1 MKNKN
6 INLLTVLLTPLPLD
20 MKKSSARRR
29 FLRHIKGYKEDY
41 DLEGEEIRKKYSE
54 KGADGGHKTV
64 KDVIQFS
71 MENRKKADAEFSKLN
86 DLEIE
91 IDWTGETEDKDV
103 VREIVQNEYDKLF
116 ILTEAE
122 KEAGLKEKELNDNV
136 FEFSETLL
144 EIVKELE

>member
-6 INLLTVLLTPLPLD
+6 ISLLTSLLTPLPLD

-29 FLRHIKGYKEDY
+29 FLRHIKGFKEDY

-54 KGADGGHKTV
+54 KNADGGHKTV
-64 KDVIQFS
+64 KDIIQFS
-71 MENRKKADAEFSKLN
+71 FENRKKADADFLKLN

-91 IDWTGETEDKDV
+91 IDWSGEEADKEIMKDV
-103 VREIVQNEYDKLF
+103 VQNEYDKLF

-144 EIVKELE
+144 EIISELK

>member
-6 INLLTVLLTPLPLD
+6 INLLTILLTPLPLD

-29 FLRHIKGYKEDY
+29 LLRHIKGYKEDY

-54 KGADGGHKTV
+54 KNADGGHKTV

-86 DLEIE
+86 DLEID

-103 VREIVQNEYDKLF
+103 IREIVQNEYDKLF

-144 EIVKELE
+144 EIISELK